1 MGGETMN
8 QGSKQEVSAK
18 LYGTNILFWRNN
30 SKLTPQLAAQRANI
44 ALERYQMLEA
54 GQAIPSAEEISALAD
69 AFVIGQR
76 DLLPTLPDTDRG
88 IKAQKWEDILKSVRT
103 ISRKGTPHYSYADL
117 VLSREVPQMRPEYL
131 KILITD
137 ESKIVINNGHVLHQA
152 TFLLHGQL
160 EFLWRWPASPEGEIH
175 RRIFNERDCW
185 FIRAYVPHAF
195 RSTDPD
201 DLAEIIAFTF
211 SSGLTTDAIKE
222 LQMLG
227 PEAGQRIGSGDKQWY
242 SDSAR

>member
-1 MGGETMN
+1 MN
-8 QGSKQEVSAK
+8 QPSEYDIAAK
-18 LYGTNILFWRNN
+18 LYGINILLWRNN

-44 ALERYQMLEA
+44 ALERYQILEA
-54 GQAIPSAEEISALAD
+54 GKAIPTAEEISALAD
-69 AFVIGQR
+69 AFVINQCA
-76 DLLPTLPDTDRG
+76 LVPLLPDTDKG
-88 IKAQKWEDILKSVRT
+88 IKVRTWQDILDSTRAIT
-103 ISRKGTPHYSYADL
+103 RNGQPHYSYADL

-131 KILITD
+131 KILVA
-137 ESKIVINNGHVLHQA
+137 EENKVVLNNGHVLHQM

-160 EFLWRWPASPEGEIH
+160 EFYWRWPPTPDGEVN
-175 RRIFNERDCW
+175 RRIFSERDSW

-195 RSTDPD
+195 RSANPD

-227 PEAGQRIGSGDKQWY
+227 PDAGKRIGSGDKQCY
-242 SDSAR
+242 SETKGE

>member
-1 MGGETMN
+1 M
-8 QGSKQEVSAK
+8 KQPSEQEITAN
-18 LYGTNILFWRNN
+18 LYGANLLFWRNN

-44 ALERYQMLEA
+44 ALERYQILEA
-54 GQAIPSAEEISALAD
+54 GEDVPTVEEISALAD
-69 AFVIGQR
+69 AFVVNQR
-76 DLLPTLPDTDRG
+76 DLVSLLPDADKG
-88 IKAQKWEDILKSVRT
+88 IKARTWQDILHSMRT
-103 ISRKGTPHYSYADL
+103 ITRNGNPHYSYADL

-131 KILITD
+131 RILVTED
-137 ESKIVINNGHVLHQA
+137 SKVVLNNGHVLHQV

-160 EFLWRWPASPEGEIH
+160 EFYWRWPPIREGQVN
-175 RRIFNERDCW
+175 RRIFNERDSW

-195 RSTDPD
+195 RSTNPD

-227 PEAGQRIGSGDKQWY
+227 PEAGERIGSGDLQWY
-242 SDSAR
+242 SEKER